1 MSSPGAAVYAYTVSA
16 IVLGLV
22 LAPAL
27 RAPTYDSFPTSSYP
41 MFARDRAREAT
52 VAHVVAISDD
62 GRHRPIPPPLV
73 ANDEVLQAAATI
85 HAALRRKK
93 AMKLCLDVAER
104 VAVHPDWVE
113 FTWLEVPR
121 DRYDVITYF
130 EGETKPKDRDI
141 RARCRIKR

>member
-1 MSSPGAAVYAYTVSA
+1 MSSPAAAVYAYAVSA
-16 IVLGLV
+16 IVLGAV
-22 LAPAL
+22 LAPAF

-85 HAALRRKK
+85 HAALRRNK

-104 VAVHPDWVE
+104 VALDPDWTE
-113 FTWLEVPR
+113 FTWLEVTR

-130 EGETKPKDRDI
+130 EGETKPKGRDI